1 MSFVWF
7 RHFRYVFVAYVH
19 VFVSQVECCFVS
31 WLSPWFCLL
40 RCSGSCL
47 RQTKVGKNR
56 MNVCSLYTFTEF
68 YRHVYRYEHIWYIYI
83 WTTWWRHCI
92 YIYIYILK
100 YIYIYIHTYIC
111 CIIYMSIYV
120 LCIYIYIYIYVV
132 YFNYMVKLAVAI
144 SRKER
149 LCLTPV
155 QSFESNVCAMRFK
168 KVTSETPLGR
178 CIFKTFTKCRF

>member
-83 WTTWWRHCI
+83 YELHGEGTAYTYIYKYI
-92 YIYIYILK
+92 YIYIYI
-100 YIYIYIHTYIC
+100 YTHTYIC
-111 CIIYMSIYV
+111 CIIYIYV
-120 LCIYIYIYIYVV
+120 YICIMCVYIYIYFYVV

-155 QSFESNVCAMRFK
+155 QSFESNVRAMRFK
-168 KVTSETPLGR
+168 KSYFGDPSWKMH
-178 CIFKTFTKCRF
+178 F